1 MKKLIEIFDTHA
13 HLCDAAFDDEREAI
27 IADLGTHGVG
37 AFTEIGFD
45 LPSSRAALALA
56 ERYPQVYAAVGFHPD
71 HSDHL
76 RDEDVETLRQMVEN
90 DHQQAGERTANG
102 ENPRHSVALNVDKS
116 VADEASAV
124 DEASSPVKNSA
135 VTRQKIVAIGEI
147 GLDYHYTREGILR
160 RAAASGR
167 EADPE
172 SLATADPEPEIQKAC
187 FRRML
192 QLARELGLPINVH
205 SREAAQDTYD
215 LIVEER
221 GYENSGIIHCFGY
234 PVEMAERFVKLG
246 LYVGVG
252 GVVTFKNSRKLKEVV
267 ERIPIECIVLETDC
281 PYMAPVPKRGTR
293 NDPRNL
299 PYVVEEIAAL
309 RQMDPAEVIRITT
322 ENAKR
327 VYRITE

>member
-1 MKKLIEIFDTHA
+1 MKKASEIFDTHA

-27 IADLGTHGVG
+27 IADLGAHGVG

-90 DHQQAGERTANG
+90 N
-102 ENPRHSVALNVDKS
+102 
-116 VADEASAV
+116 
-124 DEASSPVKNSA
+124 
-135 VTRQKIVAIGEI
+135 QKIVAIGEI

-160 RAAASGR
+160 RAAASGQ
-167 EADPE
+167 EPDPE

-192 QLARELGLPINVH
+192 QLARALGLPINVH

-215 LIVEER
+215 LIVEEH

-267 ERIPIECIVLETDC
+267 ERIPIERIVLETDC

-322 ENAKR
+322 ENAKH
-327 VYRITE
+327 VYRISE

>member
-1 MKKLIEIFDTHA
+1 MKKASEIFDTHA
-13 HLCDAAFDDEREAI
+13 HLCDEAFDDEREAI
-27 IADLGTHGVG
+27 IADLGAHGVG

-90 DHQQAGERTANG
+90 N
-102 ENPRHSVALNVDKS
+102 
-116 VADEASAV
+116 
-124 DEASSPVKNSA
+124 
-135 VTRQKIVAIGEI
+135 QKIVAIGEI

-160 RAAASGR
+160 RAAASGQ
-167 EADPE
+167 EPDPE

-192 QLARELGLPINVH
+192 QLARALGLPINVH

-215 LIVEER
+215 LIVEEH

-252 GVVTFKNSRKLKEVV
+252 GVVTFKNARKLKEVV
-267 ERIPIECIVLETDC
+267 ARIPIERIVLETDC

-327 VYRITE
+327 VYRISE

>member
-1 MKKLIEIFDTHA
+1 MKESSEIFDTHA

-27 IADLGTHGVG
+27 IADLGAHGVG

-76 RDEDVETLRQMVEN
+76 RDEDVETLRKMVEN
-90 DHQQAGERTANG
+90 D
-102 ENPRHSVALNVDKS
+102 K
-116 VADEASAV
+116 
-124 DEASSPVKNSA
+124 
-135 VTRQKIVAIGEI
+135 KIVAIGEI

-160 RAAASGR
+160 RAAASGQ
-167 EADPE
+167 EPDPE

-192 QLARELGLPINVH
+192 QLARALGLPINVH

-215 LIVEER
+215 LIVEEH

-267 ERIPIECIVLETDC
+267 ERIPIERIVLETDC

-327 VYRITE
+327 VYRISE

>member
-1 MKKLIEIFDTHA
+1 MKKASEIFDTHA

-27 IADLGTHGVG
+27 IADLGAHGVG

-90 DHQQAGERTANG
+90 D
-102 ENPRHSVALNVDKS
+102 
-116 VADEASAV
+116 
-124 DEASSPVKNSA
+124 
-135 VTRQKIVAIGEI
+135 QKIVAIGEI

-160 RAAASGR
+160 RAAASGQ

-192 QLARELGLPINVH
+192 QLARALGLPINVH

-215 LIVEER
+215 LIVEEH

-252 GVVTFKNSRKLKEVV
+252 GVVTFKNARKLKEVV
-267 ERIPIECIVLETDC
+267 ERIPIERIVLETDC

-327 VYRITE
+327 VYRISE

>member
-1 MKKLIEIFDTHA
+1 MKKSSEIFDTHA
-13 HLCDAAFDDEREAI
+13 HLCDAAFDEDREAI

-76 RDEDVETLRQMVEN
+76 RDEDVETLRKMVEN
-90 DHQQAGERTANG
+90 D
-102 ENPRHSVALNVDKS
+102 
-116 VADEASAV
+116 
-124 DEASSPVKNSA
+124 
-135 VTRQKIVAIGEI
+135 QKIVAIGEI

-160 RAAASGR
+160 RAAASGQ
-167 EADPE
+167 EPDPE

-192 QLARELGLPINVH
+192 QLARALGLPINVH

-215 LIVEER
+215 LIVEEH

>member
-1 MKKLIEIFDTHA
+1 MKESSEIFDTHA

-27 IADLGTHGVG
+27 IADLGAHGVG

-45 LPSSRAALALA
+45 LPSSRAALALS

-76 RDEDVETLRQMVEN
+76 RDEDVETLRKMVEN
-90 DHQQAGERTANG
+90 D
-102 ENPRHSVALNVDKS
+102 K
-116 VADEASAV
+116 
-124 DEASSPVKNSA
+124 
-135 VTRQKIVAIGEI
+135 KIVSIGEI

-160 RAAASGR
+160 RAAASGQ
-167 EADPE
+167 EPDPE

-192 QLARELGLPINVH
+192 QLARALGLPINVH

-215 LIVEER
+215 LIVEEH

-267 ERIPIECIVLETDC
+267 ERIPIERIVLETDC

-309 RQMDPAEVIRITT
+309 RQIDPAEVIRITT

-327 VYRITE
+327 VYRIRE

>member
-1 MKKLIEIFDTHA
+1 MKESSEIFDTHA

-27 IADLGTHGVG
+27 IADLGAHGVG

-76 RDEDVETLRQMVEN
+76 RDEDVETLRKMVEN
-90 DHQQAGERTANG
+90 D
-102 ENPRHSVALNVDKS
+102 
-116 VADEASAV
+116 
-124 DEASSPVKNSA
+124 
-135 VTRQKIVAIGEI
+135 QKIVAIGEI

-160 RAAASGR
+160 RAAASGQ
-167 EADPE
+167 EPDPE

-192 QLARELGLPINVH
+192 QLARALGLPINVH

-215 LIVEER
+215 LIVEEH

-267 ERIPIECIVLETDC
+267 ECIPIERIVLETDC

-299 PYVVEEIAAL
+299 LYVVEEIAAL

-327 VYRITE
+327 VYRISE

>member
-1 MKKLIEIFDTHA
+1 MKKSSEIFDTHA
-13 HLCDAAFDDEREAI
+13 HLCDPAFDDEREAI
-27 IADLGTHGVG
+27 IADLGAHGVG

-45 LPSSRAALALA
+45 LPSSRAAFALA

-90 DHQQAGERTANG
+90 N
-102 ENPRHSVALNVDKS
+102 
-116 VADEASAV
+116 
-124 DEASSPVKNSA
+124 
-135 VTRQKIVAIGEI
+135 QKIVAIGEI

-160 RAAASGR
+160 RAAASGQ
-167 EADPE
+167 EPAPE

-192 QLARELGLPINVH
+192 QLARALGLPINVH

-215 LIVEER
+215 LIVEEH

-252 GVVTFKNSRKLKEVV
+252 GVVTFKNARKLKEVV
-267 ERIPIECIVLETDC
+267 ARIPIERIVLETDC

-327 VYRITE
+327 VYRISE

>member
-1 MKKLIEIFDTHA
+1 MKKASEIFDTHA
-13 HLCDAAFDDEREAI
+13 HLCDAAFDMDREAI
-27 IADLGTHGVG
+27 IADLGAHGVG

-56 ERYPQVYAAVGFHPD
+56 ERYPQVYASVGFHPD

-90 DHQQAGERTANG
+90 DRLRAGECASHG
-102 ENPRHSVALNVDKS
+102 ENPRHFVALNVDKS
-116 VADEASAV
+116 GVE
-124 DEASSPVKNSA
+124 NSKG
-135 VTRQKIVAIGEI
+135 TRQKIVAIGEI

-160 RAAASGR
+160 RAAASGQ

-327 VYRITE
+327 VYRID

>member
-1 MKKLIEIFDTHA
+1 MKKSSEIFDTHA

-27 IADLGTHGVG
+27 IADLGAHGVG

-90 DHQQAGERTANG
+90 DRQQAGERTAHG
-102 ENPRHSVALNVDKS
+102 ENPRNFVALNVDKS

-124 DEASSPVKNSA
+124 DEASSPVENSA

-215 LIVEER
+215 LIVEEH

-246 LYVGVG
+246 LYAGVG

-309 RQMDPAEVIRITT
+309 RHMHPAEVIRITT

>member
-1 MKKLIEIFDTHA
+1 MKESSEIFDTHA

-27 IADLGTHGVG
+27 IADLGAHGVG

-90 DHQQAGERTANG
+90 N
-102 ENPRHSVALNVDKS
+102 
-116 VADEASAV
+116 
-124 DEASSPVKNSA
+124 
-135 VTRQKIVAIGEI
+135 QKIVAIGEI

-160 RAAASGR
+160 RAAASGQ
-167 EADPE
+167 EPDPE

-192 QLARELGLPINVH
+192 QLARALGLPINVH
-205 SREAAQDTYD
+205 SREAAQDTFD
-215 LIVEER
+215 LIVEEH

-252 GVVTFKNSRKLKEVV
+252 GVVTFKNARKLKEVV
-267 ERIPIECIVLETDC
+267 ARIPIERIVLETDC

-327 VYRITE
+327 VYRISE

>member
-1 MKKLIEIFDTHA
+1 MKKASEIFDTPA

-27 IADLGTHGVG
+27 IADLGAHGVG

-90 DHQQAGERTANG
+90 N
-102 ENPRHSVALNVDKS
+102 
-116 VADEASAV
+116 
-124 DEASSPVKNSA
+124 
-135 VTRQKIVAIGEI
+135 QKIVAIGEI

-160 RAAASGR
+160 RAAASGQ
-167 EADPE
+167 EPDPE

-192 QLARELGLPINVH
+192 QLARALGLPINVH

-215 LIVEER
+215 LIVEEH

-252 GVVTFKNSRKLKEVV
+252 GVVTFKNARKLKEVV
-267 ERIPIECIVLETDC
+267 ARIPIERIVLETDC

-327 VYRITE
+327 VYRISE

>member
-1 MKKLIEIFDTHA
+1 MKKSSEIFDTHA

-27 IADLGTHGVG
+27 IADLGAHGVG

-45 LPSSRAALALA
+45 LPSSYAALALA

-76 RDEDVETLRQMVEN
+76 RDEDVETLRQMVDN
-90 DHQQAGERTANG
+90 DAG
-102 ENPRHSVALNVDKS
+102 
-116 VADEASAV
+116 
-124 DEASSPVKNSA
+124 
-135 VTRQKIVAIGEI
+135 TRKKIVAIGEI

-160 RAAASGR
+160 RAAASGQ
-167 EADPE
+167 EPDPE

-215 LIVEER
+215 LIVEEH

-267 ERIPIECIVLETDC
+267 ERIPIERIVLETDC

-327 VYRITE
+327 VYRIRE

>member
-1 MKKLIEIFDTHA
+1 MKKASEIFDTHA
-13 HLCDAAFDDEREAI
+13 HLCDEAFDDEREAI
-27 IADLGTHGVG
+27 IADLGAHGVG

-71 HSDHL
+71 NSDHL

-90 DHQQAGERTANG
+90 N
-102 ENPRHSVALNVDKS
+102 
-116 VADEASAV
+116 
-124 DEASSPVKNSA
+124 
-135 VTRQKIVAIGEI
+135 QKIVAIGEI

-160 RAAASGR
+160 RAAASGQ
-167 EADPE
+167 EPDPE

-192 QLARELGLPINVH
+192 QLARALGLPINVH

-215 LIVEER
+215 LIVEEH

-252 GVVTFKNSRKLKEVV
+252 GVVTFKNARKLKEVV
-267 ERIPIECIVLETDC
+267 ARIPIERIVLETDC

-327 VYRITE
+327 VYRISE

>member
-1 MKKLIEIFDTHA
+1 MKESSEIFDTHA

-27 IADLGTHGVG
+27 IADLGAHGVG

-76 RDEDVETLRQMVEN
+76 RDEDVETLRKMVEN
-90 DHQQAGERTANG
+90 DAG
-102 ENPRHSVALNVDKS
+102 
-116 VADEASAV
+116 
-124 DEASSPVKNSA
+124 
-135 VTRQKIVAIGEI
+135 TRKKIVAIGEI

-160 RAAASGR
+160 RAAASGQ
-167 EADPE
+167 EPDPE

-192 QLARELGLPINVH
+192 QLARALGLPINVH

-215 LIVEER
+215 LIVEEH

-267 ERIPIECIVLETDC
+267 ERIPIERIVLETDC

-322 ENAKR
+322 ENAKH
-327 VYRITE
+327 VYRIRE

>member
-1 MKKLIEIFDTHA
+1 MKKSSEIFDTHA

-27 IADLGTHGVG
+27 IADLGAHGVG

-76 RDEDVETLRQMVEN
+76 RDEDVETLPQMVEN
-90 DHQQAGERTANG
+90 DRQQDVEATPAVEKRAG
-102 ENPRHSVALNVDKS
+102 
-116 VADEASAV
+116 
-124 DEASSPVKNSA
+124 
-135 VTRQKIVAIGEI
+135 TRKKIVAIGEI

-160 RAAASGR
+160 RAAASGQ
-167 EADPE
+167 EPDPE

-192 QLARELGLPINVH
+192 QLARALGLPINVH

-215 LIVEER
+215 LIVEEH

-252 GVVTFKNSRKLKEVV
+252 GVVTFKNARKLKDVV
-267 ERIPIECIVLETDC
+267 ARIPIERIVLETDC

-327 VYRITE
+327 VYRIEE

>member
-1 MKKLIEIFDTHA
+1 M
-13 HLCDAAFDDEREAI
+13 
-27 IADLGTHGVG
+27 
-37 AFTEIGFD
+37 
-45 LPSSRAALALA
+45 
-56 ERYPQVYAAVGFHPD
+56 GFHPD

-90 DHQQAGERTANG
+90 DRQQAGECASHG
-102 ENPRHSVALNVDKS
+102 ENPRHFVALNVDKS
-116 VADEASAV
+116 GVE
-124 DEASSPVKNSA
+124 NSKG
-135 VTRQKIVAIGEI
+135 TRQKIVAIGEI

-160 RAAASGR
+160 RAAASGQ

-327 VYRITE
+327 VYRIEE

>member
-1 MKKLIEIFDTHA
+1 MKKSSEIFDTHA
-13 HLCDAAFDDEREAI
+13 HLCDAAFDEDREAI

-76 RDEDVETLRQMVEN
+76 RDEDVETLRKMVEN
-90 DHQQAGERTANG
+90 D
-102 ENPRHSVALNVDKS
+102 
-116 VADEASAV
+116 
-124 DEASSPVKNSA
+124 
-135 VTRQKIVAIGEI
+135 QKIVAIGEI

-160 RAAASGR
+160 RAAASGQ
-167 EADPE
+167 EPDPE

-192 QLARELGLPINVH
+192 QLARALGLPINVH

-215 LIVEER
+215 LIVEEH

-267 ERIPIECIVLETDC
+267 ERIQIERIVLETDC

-327 VYRITE
+327 VYRIEE

>member
-1 MKKLIEIFDTHA
+1 MKKSSEIFDTHA

-27 IADLGTHGVG
+27 IADLGAHGVG

-76 RDEDVETLRQMVEN
+76 RDEDVETLRQMGEN
-90 DHQQAGERTANG
+90 D
-102 ENPRHSVALNVDKS
+102 
-116 VADEASAV
+116 
-124 DEASSPVKNSA
+124 
-135 VTRQKIVAIGEI
+135 QKIVAIGEI

-160 RAAASGR
+160 RAAASGQ
-167 EADPE
+167 EPDPE

-192 QLARELGLPINVH
+192 QLARALGLPINVH

-215 LIVEER
+215 LIVEEH

-252 GVVTFKNSRKLKEVV
+252 GVVTFKNARKLKEVV

-327 VYRITE
+327 VYRIRE

>member
-1 MKKLIEIFDTHA
+1 MKKASEIFDTHA

-27 IADLGTHGVG
+27 IADLGAHGVG

-90 DHQQAGERTANG
+90 D
-102 ENPRHSVALNVDKS
+102 
-116 VADEASAV
+116 
-124 DEASSPVKNSA
+124 
-135 VTRQKIVAIGEI
+135 QKIVAIGEI

-160 RAAASGR
+160 RAAASGQ
-167 EADPE
+167 EPDPE

-192 QLARELGLPINVH
+192 QLARALGLPINVH

-215 LIVEER
+215 LIVEEH

-252 GVVTFKNSRKLKEVV
+252 GVVTFKNARKLKEVV
-267 ERIPIECIVLETDC
+267 ERIPIERIVLETDC

-327 VYRITE
+327 VYRISE

>member
-1 MKKLIEIFDTHA
+1 MKKSSKIFDTHA
-13 HLCDAAFDDEREAI
+13 HLCDAAFDEDREAI

-90 DHQQAGERTANG
+90 D
-102 ENPRHSVALNVDKS
+102 
-116 VADEASAV
+116 
-124 DEASSPVKNSA
+124 
-135 VTRQKIVAIGEI
+135 QKIVAIGEI

-160 RAAASGR
+160 RAAASGQ
-167 EADPE
+167 EPDPE
-172 SLATADPEPEIQKAC
+172 SLATADPEPKIQKAC

-192 QLARELGLPINVH
+192 QLARALGLPINVH

-215 LIVEER
+215 LMVEEH

-252 GVVTFKNSRKLKEVV
+252 GVVTFKNARKLKEVV
-267 ERIPIECIVLETDC
+267 ARIPIERIVLETDC

-327 VYRITE
+327 VYRIEE

>member
-1 MKKLIEIFDTHA
+1 MKKASEIFDTHA
-13 HLCDAAFDDEREAI
+13 HLCDAAFDMDREAI
-27 IADLGTHGVG
+27 IADLGAHGVG

-45 LPSSRAALALA
+45 LPSSRASLALA

-76 RDEDVETLRQMVEN
+76 RDADVETLRQMVEN
-90 DHQQAGERTANG
+90 DRQQAGECASHG
-102 ENPRHSVALNVDKS
+102 ENPRHFAALNVDKS
-116 VADEASAV
+116 GVE
-124 DEASSPVKNSA
+124 NSKG
-135 VTRQKIVAIGEI
+135 TRQKIVAIGEI

-160 RAAASGR
+160 RAAASGQ
-167 EADPE
+167 EVDPE

-327 VYRITE
+327 VYRIEE

>member
-1 MKKLIEIFDTHA
+1 MMIKASEIFDTHA
-13 HLCDAAFDDEREAI
+13 HLCDAAFDMDREAI
-27 IADLGTHGVG
+27 IADLGAHGVG

-90 DHQQAGERTANG
+90 D
-102 ENPRHSVALNVDKS
+102 K
-116 VADEASAV
+116 
-124 DEASSPVKNSA
+124 
-135 VTRQKIVAIGEI
+135 KIVAIGEI

-160 RAAASGR
+160 RAAASGQ
-167 EADPE
+167 EPDPE
-172 SLATADPEPEIQKAC
+172 SLATTDPEPEIQKAC

-309 RQMDPAEVIRITT
+309 RQMDPAEVVRMTT

-327 VYRITE
+327 VYRIEE

>member
-1 MKKLIEIFDTHA
+1 MKKSSGIFDTHA

-27 IADLGTHGVG
+27 IADLGAHGVG

-90 DHQQAGERTANG
+90 D
-102 ENPRHSVALNVDKS
+102 
-116 VADEASAV
+116 
-124 DEASSPVKNSA
+124 
-135 VTRQKIVAIGEI
+135 QKIVAIGEI

-160 RAAASGR
+160 RAAASGQ
-167 EADPE
+167 EPDPE

-192 QLARELGLPINVH
+192 QLARALGLPINVH

-215 LIVEER
+215 LIVEEH

-267 ERIPIECIVLETDC
+267 ECIPIERIVLETDC

-327 VYRITE
+327 VYRISE

>member
-1 MKKLIEIFDTHA
+1 MKKSSEIFDTHA
-13 HLCDAAFDDEREAI
+13 HLCDAAFDEDREAI

-90 DHQQAGERTANG
+90 D
-102 ENPRHSVALNVDKS
+102 
-116 VADEASAV
+116 
-124 DEASSPVKNSA
+124 
-135 VTRQKIVAIGEI
+135 QKIVAIGEI

-160 RAAASGR
+160 RAAASGQ
-167 EADPE
+167 EPDPE

-192 QLARELGLPINVH
+192 QLARALGLPINVH

-215 LIVEER
+215 LIVEEH

-252 GVVTFKNSRKLKEVV
+252 GVVTFKNARKLKEVV
-267 ERIPIECIVLETDC
+267 ARIPIERIVLETDC

-327 VYRITE
+327 VYRISE

>member
-1 MKKLIEIFDTHA
+1 MKESSEIFDTHA

-27 IADLGTHGVG
+27 IADLGAHGVG

-90 DHQQAGERTANG
+90 N
-102 ENPRHSVALNVDKS
+102 
-116 VADEASAV
+116 
-124 DEASSPVKNSA
+124 
-135 VTRQKIVAIGEI
+135 QKIVAIGEI

-160 RAAASGR
+160 RAAASGQ
-167 EADPE
+167 EPDPE

-192 QLARELGLPINVH
+192 QLARALGLPINVH

-215 LIVEER
+215 LIVEEH

-252 GVVTFKNSRKLKEVV
+252 GVVTFKNARKLKEVV
-267 ERIPIECIVLETDC
+267 ARIPIERIVLETDC

-327 VYRITE
+327 VYRISE

>member
-1 MKKLIEIFDTHA
+1 MKKASEIFDTHA

-27 IADLGTHGVG
+27 IADLGAHGVG

-90 DHQQAGERTANG
+90 N
-102 ENPRHSVALNVDKS
+102 
-116 VADEASAV
+116 
-124 DEASSPVKNSA
+124 
-135 VTRQKIVAIGEI
+135 QKIVAIGEI
-147 GLDYHYTREGILR
+147 GLDYHYKTEAILR
-160 RAAASGR
+160 RAATSAQ
-167 EADPE
+167 EPDPE

-192 QLARELGLPINVH
+192 QLARALGLPINVH

-215 LIVEER
+215 LIVEEH

-252 GVVTFKNSRKLKEVV
+252 GVVTFKNARKLKEVV
-267 ERIPIECIVLETDC
+267 ARIPIERIVLETDC

-327 VYRITE
+327 VYRISE

>member
-1 MKKLIEIFDTHA
+1 MKKASEIFDTHA

-27 IADLGTHGVG
+27 IADLGAHGVG

-76 RDEDVETLRQMVEN
+76 RDEDVETLRRMVEN
-90 DHQQAGERTANG
+90 N
-102 ENPRHSVALNVDKS
+102 
-116 VADEASAV
+116 
-124 DEASSPVKNSA
+124 
-135 VTRQKIVAIGEI
+135 QKIVAIGEI
-147 GLDYHYTREGILR
+147 GLDYHYTRAGILR
-160 RAAASGR
+160 RAAASGQ
-167 EADPE
+167 EPDPE

-192 QLARELGLPINVH
+192 QLARALGLPINVH

-215 LIVEER
+215 LIVEEH

-252 GVVTFKNSRKLKEVV
+252 GVVTFKNARKLKEVV
-267 ERIPIECIVLETDC
+267 ARIPIERIVLETDC

-327 VYRITE
+327 VYRIRE

>member
-1 MKKLIEIFDTHA
+1 MKKSSEIFDTHA

-27 IADLGTHGVG
+27 IADLGANGVG

-76 RDEDVETLRQMVEN
+76 REEDVETLRQMVEN
-90 DHQQAGERTANG
+90 D
-102 ENPRHSVALNVDKS
+102 
-116 VADEASAV
+116 
-124 DEASSPVKNSA
+124 
-135 VTRQKIVAIGEI
+135 QKIVAIGEI

-160 RAAASGR
+160 RAAASGQ
-167 EADPE
+167 EPDPE
-172 SLATADPEPEIQKAC
+172 SLATADPDPEIQKAC

-192 QLARELGLPINVH
+192 QLARALGLPINVH

-215 LIVEER
+215 LIVEEH

-252 GVVTFKNSRKLKEVV
+252 GVVTFKNARKLKEVV
-267 ERIPIECIVLETDC
+267 ERIPIERIVLETDC

-299 PYVVEEIAAL
+299 LYVVDEIAAL
-309 RQMDPAEVIRITT
+309 REMDPAEVIRITS

-327 VYRITE
+327 VYRISE

>member
-1 MKKLIEIFDTHA
+1 MKESSEIFDTHA

-27 IADLGTHGVG
+27 IADLGAHGVG

-76 RDEDVETLRQMVEN
+76 RDEDVETLRKMVEN
-90 DHQQAGERTANG
+90 D
-102 ENPRHSVALNVDKS
+102 K
-116 VADEASAV
+116 
-124 DEASSPVKNSA
+124 
-135 VTRQKIVAIGEI
+135 KIVAIGEI

-160 RAAASGR
+160 RAAASGQ
-167 EADPE
+167 EPDPE
-172 SLATADPEPEIQKAC
+172 SLATTDPEPEIQKAC

-192 QLARELGLPINVH
+192 QLARALGLPINVH

-215 LIVEER
+215 LIVEEH

-267 ERIPIECIVLETDC
+267 ARIPIERIVLETDC

-327 VYRITE
+327 VYRIRE

>member
-13 HLCDAAFDDEREAI
+13 HLCDAAFDEDREAI

-90 DHQQAGERTANG
+90 D
-102 ENPRHSVALNVDKS
+102 
-116 VADEASAV
+116 
-124 DEASSPVKNSA
+124 
-135 VTRQKIVAIGEI
+135 QKIVAIGEI
-147 GLDYHYTREGILR
+147 GLDYHYTREGLI
-160 RAAASGR
+160 RAAAAAGK
-167 EADPE
+167 EPDPE

-192 QLARELGLPINVH
+192 QLARALGLPINVH

-215 LIVEER
+215 LIVEEH

-246 LYVGVG
+246 MYVGVG
-252 GVVTFKNSRKLKEVV
+252 GVVTFKNARKLKEVV
-267 ERIPIECIVLETDC
+267 ERIPIERIVLETDC

-299 PYVVEEIAAL
+299 LYVVEEIAAL
-309 RQMDPAEVIRITT
+309 REMDPAEVIRITT

-327 VYRITE
+327 VYRISE

>member
-1 MKKLIEIFDTHA
+1 MKKASEIFDTHA
-13 HLCDAAFDDEREAI
+13 HLCDAAFDDEREVI
-27 IADLGTHGVG
+27 IADLGAHGVG

-90 DHQQAGERTANG
+90 DRQQAGECASHG
-102 ENPRHSVALNVDKS
+102 ENPRHFVALNVDKS
-116 VADEASAV
+116 GVE
-124 DEASSPVKNSA
+124 NSKG
-135 VTRQKIVAIGEI
+135 TRQKIVAIGEI

-172 SLATADPEPEIQKAC
+172 SLATADPDPEIQKAC

-192 QLARELGLPINVH
+192 QLARALGLPINVH

-215 LIVEER
+215 LIVEEH

-252 GVVTFKNSRKLKEVV
+252 GVVTFKNARKLKEVV
-267 ERIPIECIVLETDC
+267 ERIPIERIVLETDC

-327 VYRITE
+327 VYRIEE

>member
-1 MKKLIEIFDTHA
+1 MKKASEIFDTHA
-13 HLCDAAFDDEREAI
+13 HLCDAAFDDDREAI
-27 IADLGTHGVG
+27 IADFDAHGVG

-45 LPSSRAALALA
+45 LPSSRASLALA

-90 DHQQAGERTANG
+90 D
-102 ENPRHSVALNVDKS
+102 K
-116 VADEASAV
+116 
-124 DEASSPVKNSA
+124 
-135 VTRQKIVAIGEI
+135 KIVAIGEI

-309 RQMDPAEVIRITT
+309 RQMAPAEVIRITT

-327 VYRITE
+327 VYRIEA

>member
-1 MKKLIEIFDTHA
+1 M
-13 HLCDAAFDDEREAI
+13 
-27 IADLGTHGVG
+27 
-37 AFTEIGFD
+37 
-45 LPSSRAALALA
+45 
-56 ERYPQVYAAVGFHPD
+56 GFHPD

-90 DHQQAGERTANG
+90 N
-102 ENPRHSVALNVDKS
+102 
-116 VADEASAV
+116 
-124 DEASSPVKNSA
+124 
-135 VTRQKIVAIGEI
+135 QKIVAIGEI

-160 RAAASGR
+160 RAAASGQ
-167 EADPE
+167 EPDPE

-192 QLARELGLPINVH
+192 QLARALGLPINVH

-215 LIVEER
+215 LIVEEH

-252 GVVTFKNSRKLKEVV
+252 GVVTFKNARKLKEVV
-267 ERIPIECIVLETDC
+267 ARIPIERIVLETDC

-327 VYRITE
+327 VYRISE

>member
-1 MKKLIEIFDTHA
+1 MKKASEIFDTHA

-27 IADLGTHGVG
+27 IADLGAHGVG

-90 DHQQAGERTANG
+90 N
-102 ENPRHSVALNVDKS
+102 
-116 VADEASAV
+116 
-124 DEASSPVKNSA
+124 
-135 VTRQKIVAIGEI
+135 QKIVAIGEI

-160 RAAASGR
+160 RAAASGQ
-167 EADPE
+167 EPDPE

-192 QLARELGLPINVH
+192 QLARALGLPINVH

-215 LIVEER
+215 LIVEEH

-252 GVVTFKNSRKLKEVV
+252 GVVTFKNAR
-267 ERIPIECIVLETDC
+267 
-281 PYMAPVPKRGTR
+281 
-293 NDPRNL
+293 
-299 PYVVEEIAAL
+299 
-309 RQMDPAEVIRITT
+309 
-322 ENAKR
+322 
-327 VYRITE
+327 

>member
-1 MKKLIEIFDTHA
+1 MKKASEIFDTHA

-27 IADLGTHGVG
+27 IADLGAHGVG

-90 DHQQAGERTANG
+90 D
-102 ENPRHSVALNVDKS
+102 
-116 VADEASAV
+116 
-124 DEASSPVKNSA
+124 
-135 VTRQKIVAIGEI
+135 QKIVAIGEI

-160 RAAASGR
+160 RAAASGQ
-167 EADPE
+167 EPDPE

-192 QLARELGLPINVH
+192 QLARALGLPINVH

-215 LIVEER
+215 LIVEEH

-234 PVEMAERFVKLG
+234 PVEMAELFVKLG

-252 GVVTFKNSRKLKEVV
+252 GVVTFKNARKLKEVV
-267 ERIPIECIVLETDC
+267 ARIPIERIVLETDC

-327 VYRITE
+327 VYRISE

>member
-13 HLCDAAFDDEREAI
+13 HLCDAAFDEDREAI

-76 RDEDVETLRQMVEN
+76 RDEDVETLRKMVEN
-90 DHQQAGERTANG
+90 D
-102 ENPRHSVALNVDKS
+102 
-116 VADEASAV
+116 
-124 DEASSPVKNSA
+124 
-135 VTRQKIVAIGEI
+135 QKIVAIGEI

-160 RAAASGR
+160 RAAASGQ
-167 EADPE
+167 EPDPE

-192 QLARELGLPINVH
+192 QLARALGLPINVH

-215 LIVEER
+215 LIVEEHA
-221 GYENSGIIHCFGY
+221 YKNSGIIHCFGY

-246 LYVGVG
+246 MYVGVG
-252 GVVTFKNSRKLKEVV
+252 GVVTFKNARKLKEVV
-267 ERIPIECIVLETDC
+267 ERIPIERIVLETDC

-309 RQMDPAEVIRITT
+309 RQMDPAEVIRITS

-327 VYRITE
+327 VYRIEE

>member
-1 MKKLIEIFDTHA
+1 MKKASEIFDTHA
-13 HLCDAAFDDEREAI
+13 HLCDAAFDMDREAI
-27 IADLGTHGVG
+27 IADLGAHGVG

-90 DHQQAGERTANG
+90 D
-102 ENPRHSVALNVDKS
+102 K
-116 VADEASAV
+116 
-124 DEASSPVKNSA
+124 
-135 VTRQKIVAIGEI
+135 KIVAIGEI

-215 LIVEER
+215 LIVEEH

-327 VYRITE
+327 VYRIEE